1 VAQKQSFCSVTH
13 STSVTNDVE
22 AKKVFKCYFQ
32 KKFLFWV
39 SFIFREI
46 KFFGNKINKVKKWS
60 ANCGI
65 GKGLRESI
73 LSFHFG
79 SYQIDNEGLS
89 LPFFHLLNLWDNS
102 NNINNSSNSKEI
114 WEREIKQSFYVWKY
128 RLDL

>member
-1 VAQKQSFCSVTH
+1 MVSQLWDRKGVTR
-13 STSVTNDVE
+13 E
-22 AKKVFKCYFQ
+22 YP
-32 KKFLFWV
+32 LFPV
-39 SFIFREI
+39 R
-46 KFFGNKINKVKKWS
+46 
-60 ANCGI
+60 
-65 GKGLRESI
+65 
-73 LSFHFG
+73 